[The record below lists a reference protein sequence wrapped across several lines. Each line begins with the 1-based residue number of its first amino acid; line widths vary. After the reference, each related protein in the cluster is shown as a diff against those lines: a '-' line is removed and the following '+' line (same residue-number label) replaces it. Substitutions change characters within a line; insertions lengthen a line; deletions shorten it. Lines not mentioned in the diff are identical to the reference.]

1 MEPIIT
7 PSTFYWIDVISTL
20 STISTVLFGL
30 SATALVVALIFLIP
44 LTVEDELNDDFGKF
58 YKKILITLTII
69 TTIFGLSYVFIP
81 SKETL
86 IAMTVTKYVT
96 PDNITAVGGT
106 IEESVSSIATDIVQ
120 IIDAASEKEDT
131 DSDWYNYK
139 LFYVNKRAYFIFI
152 KKYDIIYIEN
162 EKIINSK
169 WGW

>member
-1 MEPIIT
+1 MEPIIS
-7 PSTFYWIDVISTL
+7 PSIFYWIDVISTL

-69 TTIFGLSYVFIP
+69 TTIFGLSYVFTP

-86 IAMTVTKYVT
+86 IAMTVAKYVT

-106 IEESVSSIATDIVQ
+106 IEESVSSIATEIVRVVE
-120 IIDAASEKEDT
+120 AASDKEDT
-131 DSDWYNYK
+131 DSD
-139 LFYVNKRAYFIFI
+139 
-152 KKYDIIYIEN
+152 
-162 EKIINSK
+162 
-169 WGW
+169 

>member
-1 MEPIIT
+1 MEPIIS
-7 PSTFYWIDVISTL
+7 PSIFYWIDVISTL

-69 TTIFGLSYVFIP
+69 TTIFGLSYVFTP

-96 PDNITAVGGT
+96 PDNIATVGGT

-120 IIDAASEKEDT
+120 IIDAASDKEDT
-131 DSDWYNYK
+131 DSD
-139 LFYVNKRAYFIFI
+139 
-152 KKYDIIYIEN
+152 
-162 EKIINSK
+162 
-169 WGW
+169 

>member
-1 MEPIIT
+1 MEPIIA

-30 SATALVVALIFLIP
+30 SATALVVALILLIP

-69 TTIFGLSYVFIP
+69 TTIFGLSYVFTP

-86 IAMTVTKYVT
+86 IAMTVAKYVT
-96 PDNITAVGGT
+96 PDNITTVGGT

-120 IIDAASEKEDT
+120 IIEAASDKEDT
-131 DSDWYNYK
+131 DSD
-139 LFYVNKRAYFIFI
+139 
-152 KKYDIIYIEN
+152 
-162 EKIINSK
+162 
-169 WGW
+169 

>member
-1 MEPIIT
+1 MEPIIA

-20 STISTVLFGL
+20 SIISTVLFGL

-58 YKKILITLTII
+58 YKKLLITLTIM
-69 TTIFGLSYVFIP
+69 TTIFGLSYVFTP

-96 PDNITAVGGT
+96 PDNIATVGGT

-120 IIDAASEKEDT
+120 IIDAASDKEDT
-131 DSDWYNYK
+131 DSD
-139 LFYVNKRAYFIFI
+139 
-152 KKYDIIYIEN
+152 
-162 EKIINSK
+162 
-169 WGW
+169 